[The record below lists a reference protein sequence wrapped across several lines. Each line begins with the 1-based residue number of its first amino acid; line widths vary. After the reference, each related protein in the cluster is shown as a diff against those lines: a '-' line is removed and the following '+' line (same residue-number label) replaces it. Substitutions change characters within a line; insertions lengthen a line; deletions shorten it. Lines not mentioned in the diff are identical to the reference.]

1 MILVLA
7 TENKDKA
14 REISAI
20 ISGQSH
26 PLKLDLRLLSY
37 YPNISLP
44 PETGATYLENATVKA
59 TYVARETR
67 QWTLGDDSG
76 LEIDALNGAPGLY
89 SSRFAGEGV
98 SYADNRK
105 KVLELLS
112 ELPKEKRCARFV
124 CTVVLASP
132 DGTSESAVGVC
143 EGRISSHKAD
153 SSIAGFGYDPI
164 FYPLQYDKTFSDCS
178 SAEKNKISHRGHAV
192 LAAIEILKKNLLYNA
207 FGV

>member
-1 MILVLA
+1 LA
-7 TENKDKA
+7 TENEDKR

-20 ISGQSH
+20 ISGQSN
-26 PLKLDLRLLSY
+26 PITLDIRLLSY

-59 TYVARETR
+59 TYVARQTG
-67 QWTLGDDSG
+67 QWALGDDTG

-98 SYADNRK
+98 SYADNRN
-105 KVLELLS
+105 KVLDLLS
-112 ELPKEKRCARFV
+112 DIPEEKRCARFV
-124 CTVVLASP
+124 CTVVLANP

-143 EGRISSHKAD
+143 EGKISSPKAG
-153 SSIAGFGYDPI
+153 SSAGFGYDPI
-164 FYPLQYDKTFSDCS
+164 FYPLQYNKTFSECS

-192 LAAIEILKKNLLYNA
+192 LAAIDILKKKLAL
-207 FGV
+207 